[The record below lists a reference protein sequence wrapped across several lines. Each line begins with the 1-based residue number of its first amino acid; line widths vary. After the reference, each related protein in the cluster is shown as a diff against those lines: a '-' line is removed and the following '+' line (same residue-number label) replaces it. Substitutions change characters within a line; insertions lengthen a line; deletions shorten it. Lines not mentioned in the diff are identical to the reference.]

1 MEELQADAAALREEG
16 VRVPPRHL
24 PAAAA
29 AEAACPQV
37 PILQHIVNVLSRDRS
52 GPVNK
57 YDQSMV
63 NEGAPPPPLGH
74 VIKAR

>member
-37 PILQHIVNVLSRDRS
+37 PILQHIT
-52 GPVNK
+52 GPLLMFQAGIEV
-57 YDQSMV
+57 
-63 NEGAPPPPLGH
+63 EL
-74 VIKAR
+74 

>member
-37 PILQHIVNVLSRDRS
+37 PILQHIT
-52 GPVNK
+52 GPLLMFQAAEAVSN
-57 YDQSMV
+57 
-63 NEGAPPPPLGH
+63 
-74 VIKAR
+74 

>member
-37 PILQHIVNVLSRDRS
+37 PIT
-52 GPVNK
+52 GPLLMFQAGIEV
-57 YDQSMV
+57 D
-63 NEGAPPPPLGH
+63 L
-74 VIKAR
+74 